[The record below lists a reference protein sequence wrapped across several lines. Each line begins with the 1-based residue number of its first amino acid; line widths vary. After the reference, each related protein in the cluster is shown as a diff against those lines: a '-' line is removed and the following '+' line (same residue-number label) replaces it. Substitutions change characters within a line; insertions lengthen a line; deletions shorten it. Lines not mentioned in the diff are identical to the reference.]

1 MRHIT
6 LGSTGIVTPQ
16 NAFGALPIQRCSE
29 QDAIDLVR
37 RAFEGGMTF
46 FDTARAYTTS
56 EERVGKALS
65 DQRDK
70 ITIATKT
77 MARTPE
83 EFWRDLDRSLE
94 LLQTD
99 HVDIYQLHCVPQCY
113 RPGDGTGM
121 YECLLEAKR
130 QGKVLHIGATAHLI
144 VVAEEIASSGLY
156 ETLQFPLSYL
166 ASDREEALVELCR
179 KNEVGFIAMKGLAG
193 GLIRNSRAAM
203 AYISRFD
210 NVVPIWGIQRDHELD
225 EWLSYFQ
232 DTPSLDDEI
241 ARFIEQERRELVGE
255 FCRGCGYCMPCP
267 SDIPINNCARMSLM
281 IRRAPA
287 SAWLS
292 DEWQEK
298 MSRIE
303 ECQECGICKERC
315 PYGLDV
321 PVLLRK
327 NYEDYQSILKGETK
341 PE

>member
-144 VVAEEIASSGLY
+144 AVAEEIASSGLY

-287 SAWLS
+287 PAWLS
-292 DEWQEK
+292 DEW
-298 MSRIE
+298 
-303 ECQECGICKERC
+303 
-315 PYGLDV
+315 
-321 PVLLRK
+321 
-327 NYEDYQSILKGETK
+327 
-341 PE
+341 